1 MKMERYLLQGSSI
14 MVDGYVGTLRYLI
27 EPDMAMAPRNW
38 ASAAEEGPL
47 IGDGLLHREACRWH
61 ARCRDA
67 ELGLLALGNAGTD
80 PGNLHSGRYEDD
92 GARHNLAGGE
102 AIFIGDDGPQPL
114 PQVVVRYLVGVCR
127 STGDGDAAGTAFG
140 RRPNRNFGPERPI
153 QFRLRGGLTPTSCL
167 GSPFH
172 LASP

>member
-1 MKMERYLLQGSSI
+1 MERYLLQGSSI
-14 MVDGYVGTLRYLI
+14 MVDKCVGTLRYLI

-127 STGDGDAAGTAFG
+127 STGDGDAAETG
-140 RRPNRNFGPERPI
+140 E
-153 QFRLRGGLTPTSCL
+153 FRLL
-167 GSPFH
+167 
-172 LASP
+172 LA